1 MDIKAAF
8 GTVLRK
14 YRTKVGLS
22 QEHLA
27 LEAGLDR
34 SYISL
39 IERGLRGASLETI
52 ITLAHTLDITAAI
65 LVQETEQL
73 ISLE

>member
-1 MDIKAAF
+1 M
-8 GTVLRK
+8 LRK
-14 YRTKVGLS
+14 YRTEAGLS

-27 LEAGLDR
+27 LDAGLDR

-52 ITLAHTLDITAAI
+52 ITLARTLNVSAAE
-65 LVQETEQL
+65 LVQDTEQL
-73 ISLE
+73 ISTE